1 MKYFIGITRKLN
13 KEFLMHSYTIYT
25 VYASDK

>member
-1 MKYFIGITRKLN
+1 MKYFIGITRKLK
-13 KEFLMHSYTIYT
+13 KEFLMNSYTIYT